1 MSEQLKEQINNLTTL
16 LTIRNNKIMELEM
29 QVLQANNII
38 KQLKPKKEAKNAK
51 R

>member
-16 LTIRNNKIMELEM
+16 LTIRNNKIMELEI
-29 QVLQANNII
+29 QILQANTII
-38 KQLKPKKEAKNAK
+38 KQLKQKKEAKNAK